1 MDTVGAMVVFKG
13 LLPQKNNYRKF
24 KVKLAEARAIDC
36 VVEEAKDPSHRA
48 PFKGNIDVVKM
59 KKIIKKHGKK
69 NVGLIVMTVTNNS
82 AGGQPVSV
90 KNLREV
96 YEVAKKYGIPVDID
110 AARFAENAY
119 FIKQREEEFKNSSI
133 KDIVKEVFKSAD
145 MFTMSAKKDL
155 QFVKLWNFHA
165 LKN

>member
-1 MDTVGAMVVFKG
+1 MIRRPPRSTLFPYTT
-13 LLPQKNNYRKF
+13 LFR
-24 KVKLAEARAIDC
+24 
-36 VVEEAKDPSHRA
+36 
-48 PFKGNIDVVKM
+48 
-59 KKIIKKHGKK
+59 
-69 NVGLIVMTVTNNS
+69 S
-82 AGGQPVSV
+82 ATPVSV

-145 MFTMSAKKDL
+145 MFTMSAKKDSIVNMGGL
-155 QFVKLWNFHA
+155 IGIRNDEKLY
-165 LKN
+165 